1 MLHSK
6 KAVNNEISET
16 GKRFHLRVSRPY
28 GYYPEDVDNLLLNQE
43 VQIEQLQKEN
53 TVLTQRNADITK
65 ELEQAKT
72 EIVRTRFNQNV
83 ILPDEPEDD
92 TKKDGTIKISL
103 HKNKKSAVS
112 IADYDE

>member
-16 GKRFHLRVSRPY
+16 GKKFHLRVSRPY
-28 GYYPEDVDNLLLNQE
+28 GYYPEDVDSLLLNQE

-53 TVLTQRNADITK
+53 TVLTQRNAEITK

-83 ILPDEPEDD
+83 ILPEDD

>member
-16 GKRFHLRVSRPY
+16 GKKFHLRVSRPY
-28 GYYPEDVDNLLLNQE
+28 GYYPEDVDSLLLNQE

-53 TVLTQRNADITK
+53 TVLTQRNAEITK

-83 ILPDEPEDD
+83 ILPEDD
-92 TKKDGTIKISL
+92 TKNDGTIKISL